1 MLNESLNI
9 LLVEDNEGDVE
20 MVQDAL
26 EGYASACSLSVV
38 KDGREALDYLFQ
50 HGHFTR
56 ATLPNLILLDLNMSG
71 MDGIILLKILKD
83 DERLKTIPV
92 VVLTS
97 SKAPSDILEAYARHA
112 NCYVVK
118 PFDGKEF
125 TSVIRQIVH
134 FWNVLVE
141 LPHVAATLTPPVVQ
155 VA

>member
-1 MLNESLNI
+1 MLNKSLDI

-20 MVQDAL
+20 MVQEAL
-26 EGYASACSLSVV
+26 DGYTPSCNLFVV
-38 KDGREALDYLFQ
+38 KDGREALDYLFR
-50 HGHFTR
+50 HGKFFSV
-56 ATLPNLILLDLNMSG
+56 TLPSLILLDLNMSG
-71 MDGIILLKILKD
+71 MDGIILLKIIKD

-97 SKAPSDILEAYARHA
+97 SKAPSDIQEAYARHA

-125 TSVIRQIVH
+125 IRAVRQIIQ

-141 LPHVAATLTPPVVQ
+141 LPYVAATLTSPVVQ
-155 VA
+155 DA